1 MQIYNIG
8 KCATTLIKIV
18 GSVIYGE
25 QQLITKFSFV
35 FVILAPL
42 VIDDVGDIEPLIVV
56 HATKTKGQ
64 DFKTN
69 VEVCFHDFC

>member
-1 MQIYNIG
+1 
-8 KCATTLIKIV
+8 
-18 GSVIYGE
+18 
-25 QQLITKFSFV
+25 
-35 FVILAPL
+35 